1 MNPLQFWLPGTVLFV
16 VGLVLLLTGSL
27 GQGAAVAI
35 TMIGAT
41 LESVGIV
48 LWLRNRRPP
57 SR

>member
-1 MNPLQFWLPGTVLFV
+1 MNPLHFWLPGTLLFV
-16 VGLVLLLTGSL
+16 VGLVLLFTGTL
-27 GQGAAVAI
+27 GLGAAVAI

-48 LWLRNRRPP
+48 LWLRNRQPP